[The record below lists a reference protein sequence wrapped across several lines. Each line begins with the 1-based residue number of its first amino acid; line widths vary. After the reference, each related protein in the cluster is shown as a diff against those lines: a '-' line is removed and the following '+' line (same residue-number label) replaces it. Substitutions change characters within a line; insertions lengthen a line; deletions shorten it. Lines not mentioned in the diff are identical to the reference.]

1 MSAPVAEHQV
11 HLHIQEIDYDQWH
24 AGDIESDI
32 WLNSANFTLPLDF
45 SLFSA
50 LRNTLLAEL
59 HSARLAGRR
68 RAVALAAMNTAN
80 WCQQHDQQAVC
91 R

>member
-1 MSAPVAEHQV
+1 MSALLAEHQV

-32 WLNSANFTLPLDF
+32 RPIALTLRYRWI
-45 SLFSA
+45 SLFA
-50 LRNTLLAEL
+50 HLCEVPLLAEL

-68 RAVALAAMNTAN
+68 RAARWRDEPAN
-80 WCQQHDQQAVC
+80 WCRSC
-91 R
+91 